1 MLLNINLVAL
11 AINNLYYH
19 FEEVNMNIESYIERA
34 AINLLK
40 EVSLKNLTID
50 MIVETAEVSKTS
62 FYRHYL
68 DKYDLINRIYDG
80 LFPEEMEQVGQT
92 FSFKEIMYLIF
103 DVLGKN
109 RDLLVKIM
117 DVDINEPNGLQQ
129 HNIKSIEKYLLLN
142 IQHRGGNVKGT
153 DVEMAVKE
161 VALFSNN
168 YIHEWLIKGGTN
180 TIENITE
187 MLIKII
193 PYNIHQYFE

>member
-11 AINNLYYH
+11 GFNTLYYH
-19 FEEVNMNIESYIERA
+19 FKEVNMNIESYIEKA
-34 AINLLK
+34 TVNLLK
-40 EVSLKNLTID
+40 EVSMKNLTID
-50 MIVETAEVSKTS
+50 MIVEEAEVSKTS

-68 DKYDLINRIYDG
+68 DKYDLINRIFDG
-80 LFPEEMEQVGQT
+80 LFPEEIEQVGQN
-92 FSFKEIMYLIF
+92 FSFKEIMYLVF

-109 RDLLVKIM
+109 REFLIKTM

-129 HNIKSIEKYLLLN
+129 HAIESIEKYLLLN
-142 IQHRGGNVKGT
+142 IQNRGGNTKLV

-187 MLIKII
+187 MLIKVI
-193 PYNIHQYFE
+193 PYNIHEYFD